1 MIDSELTA
9 ARNTR
14 SMPFGAALVEV
25 GRRREDIVVL
35 SADLAKYTDIAPYVE
50 MFPDRFFQIG
60 MAEQNMM
67 GIAGGLWRSGF
78 APWVTTY
85 GVFATRR
92 AYDQIAIALALGRAD
107 VKIIAFLPGLTT
119 NGGPTHQA
127 IEDLATM
134 RALPNMVVVDPAD
147 AVEITQAVEA
157 LAEYRGPVYMRGLR
171 GQVPVF
177 LPDGYRFEIGKAR
190 MLQEGSD
197 VGIISTGLMLEYALD
212 AADELARQG
221 VSAAVLHVSTLKPF
235 DGKAVLS
242 LARDVPALVT
252 AENHTTI
259 GGLGGAVAQEL
270 AVAGLQR
277 PLRLCGVQDR
287 FAEAGMPPYLFR
299 RYGLTA
305 AHIVELAT
313 EARDAAKCSGAAEG
327 DHATS

>member
-1 MIDSELTA
+1 MIDSTLTA
-9 ARNTR
+9 ARHTR
-14 SMPFGAALVEV
+14 SMPFGTALLEV
-25 GRRREDIVVL
+25 AKRRADIVVL
-35 SADLAKYTDIAPYVE
+35 SADLAKYTDIAPFVE
-50 MFPDRFFQIG
+50 AYPERFFQIG

-67 GIAGGLWRSGF
+67 GVAGGLWRSGF

-107 VKIIAFLPGLTT
+107 VKIAAFLPGLTT

-147 AVEITQAVEA
+147 AIELGQAVEA
-157 LAEYRGPVYMRGLR
+157 LAEYRGPVYLRGLR
-171 GQVPVF
+171 GQVPIL
-177 LPDGYRFEIGKAR
+177 LPEDYRFELGKAR
-190 MLQEGSD
+190 LLREGSD
-197 VGIISTGLMLEYALD
+197 VGLISTGLMLEYVFA
-212 AADELARQG
+212 AADELAAQG
-221 VSAAVLHVSTLKPF
+221 ISAAVLHVSTLKPF
-235 DGKAVLS
+235 DGESVLA
-242 LARDVPALVT
+242 LAREVPALVT

-259 GGLGGAVAQEL
+259 GGLGGAVAQAL

-277 PLRLCGVQDR
+277 PLRMCGIGDR

-305 AHIVELAT
+305 TRIVELAL
-313 EARDAAKCSGAAEG
+313 EAQMPQGAV
-327 DHATS
+327 